1 MKMKQIKSQLAHY
14 NAAIFVLNKKLE
26 HESDIDKFI
35 KISSRIDALELKIE
49 CLNMRINVKRSNAPI
64 FSKLKELKELK
75 QLNVQI

>member
-1 MKMKQIKSQLAHY
+1 MKQIKAQLAHY
-14 NAAIFVLNKKLE
+14 NAVIFVLNKKLE

-64 FSKLKELKELK
+64 FSKLKELKQFN

>member
-1 MKMKQIKSQLAHY
+1 MKQIKSQLAHY
-14 NAAIFVLNKKLE
+14 NAVIFVLNKKLE

-64 FSKLKELKELK
+64 FSKLKELKQFN